1 MRLQLP
7 IAASFKGPA
16 SQGDTL
22 KQPQAH
28 HLIPHKPNDQQ
39 LAAQQVCVQ
48 VAVSAPAATSCQAS
62 GVCRMRLRGAAAHA
76 HAATHRT
83 SSSIGA
89 GYTRA
94 VTPCDVGVSCAARL
108 HGAARVPLHQSC
120 HASVHGVASVAAM
133 RAVACAAGR
142 HEALKG
148 RGLDDG
154 FELMEDD
161 DDEEEEAV
169 DEGEMEDEEEDEG
182 EDEVSCA
189 LTEHHAGPM
198 LGPPA

>member
-1 MRLQLP
+1 M
-7 IAASFKGPA
+7 
-16 SQGDTL
+16 
-22 KQPQAH
+22 
-28 HLIPHKPNDQQ
+28 
-39 LAAQQVCVQ
+39 
-48 VAVSAPAATSCQAS
+48 
-62 GVCRMRLRGAAAHA
+62 
-76 HAATHRT
+76 
-83 SSSIGA
+83 
-89 GYTRA
+89 
-94 VTPCDVGVSCAARL
+94 
-108 HGAARVPLHQSC
+108 
-120 HASVHGVASVAAM
+120 AAM

-142 HEALKG
+142 HAALKG